1 MFFNSIA
8 TFSLLVALLSS
19 SVLGAPV
26 PGAFDAEL
34 DAREPGLL
42 PTKVH
47 PAFSRRPNFHIIK
60 REAEENLATREPMIA
75 AIHPGLLNRRP
86 IGGGLRLPR
95 LRGGR
100 LKAARKCVEGVGNR
114 ENKVDGMYLTCRVD
128 HDLWQPEKQA
138 SLIGGQKLDEEQDF
152 MN

>member
-1 MFFNSIA
+1 NPQPSWSQSHHKQATVLLAGRISYLGLLHQANTIAPSFIMFFNSIA

-26 PGAFDAEL
+26 PGAFEAEL
-34 DAREPGLL
+34 DARESGLL

-60 REAEENLATREPMIA
+60 REAEENLVTREPMIA

-86 IGGGLRLPR
+86 IGGGLRYPR
-95 LRGGR
+95 LRSGYPT
-100 LKAARKCVEGVGNR
+100 L
-114 ENKVDGMYLTCRVD
+114 
-128 HDLWQPEKQA
+128 HP
-138 SLIGGQKLDEEQDF
+138 IGFIIAHK
-152 MN
+152 